1 MDWRELWSYREML
14 YFLAWRDIKVR
25 YKQTVLG
32 ASWAILQPVLTTLVF
47 TIFLGR
53 VVKDL
58 DGLSYPVFVFS
69 GLLPWTFFS
78 GVVTGAAGSL
88 IGNERLVTKVYFPRL
103 IIPSASVGVGLLDLG
118 IALVVLAGMMVYYGL
133 GVSVTVVLLPGVV
146 GLTAVTAVAAGMSLS
161 GATKKKTR

>member
-1 MDWRELWSYREML
+1 
-14 YFLAWRDIKVR
+14 
-25 YKQTVLG
+25 
-32 ASWAILQPVLTTLVF
+32 
-47 TIFLGR
+47 
-53 VVKDL
+53 
-58 DGLSYPVFVFS
+58 VFVFS

-146 GLTAVTAVAAGMSLS
+146 GLTAVTALGVG
-161 GATKKKTR
+161 